1 MKHSSVL
8 SICVVTTKPNIVSL
22 KPHHISIQFA
32 AASDSFDII
41 SRRPV
46 FVKMI
51 FKKTSR
57 KTQKNPT
64 REMFPCRKNLP
75 YRSLPLSCRLKVRF
89 DQLLASR
96 RGVRPSL
103 NVRDLLR
110 VDKIS
115 ARNNGSASA
124 GVDEH
129 ELYLHPLRNY
139 ALDVD
144 GT

>member
-8 SICVVTTKPNIVSL
+8 SICVVTIKPNLVSL

-51 FKKTSR
+51 CKKTSR

-64 REMFPCRKNLP
+64 REKNPMPEKFTLP
-75 YRSLPLSCRLKVRF
+75 QSAALLPSESPFRSAFGIPQGST
-89 DQLLASR
+89 S
-96 RGVRPSL
+96 
-103 NVRDLLR
+103 
-110 VDKIS
+110 IS
-115 ARNNGSASA
+115 QCA
-124 GVDEH
+124 
-129 ELYLHPLRNY
+129 
-139 ALDVD
+139 
-144 GT
+144 

>member
-22 KPHHISIQFA
+22 KPHHISIQLA

-57 KTQKNPT
+57 KHKKSDTGDVPMPEKFT
-64 REMFPCRKNLP
+64 LP
-75 YRSLPLSCRLKVRF
+75 QSAALLPSESPFRSAFGIPQGST
-89 DQLLASR
+89 S
-96 RGVRPSL
+96 
-103 NVRDLLR
+103 
-110 VDKIS
+110 IS
-115 ARNNGSASA
+115 QCA
-124 GVDEH
+124 
-129 ELYLHPLRNY
+129 
-139 ALDVD
+139 
-144 GT
+144 

>member
-57 KTQKNPT
+57 KTQKIRHGRCSHAGKIYLT
-64 REMFPCRKNLP
+64 AVCRSP
-75 YRSLPLSCRLKVRF
+75 AV
-89 DQLLASR
+89 
-96 RGVRPSL
+96 
-103 NVRDLLR
+103 
-110 VDKIS
+110 
-115 ARNNGSASA
+115 
-124 GVDEH
+124 
-129 ELYLHPLRNY
+129 
-139 ALDVD
+139 
-144 GT
+144 